1 MGSPSL
7 TDTLASYAAAARYE
21 QLPTEAI
28 DAAKLIVLDTIGAM
42 LLGSLPAYS
51 ASRLIG
57 DYVRDLGGAPEC
69 TIIGRGFKAD
79 LVHAGLVNGVMGYAA
94 DTEGGGVARQHAAAV
109 LVPTALTVGEREHAN
124 GRMLITALA
133 LGYDVAARIDRAS
146 ESGVHYSRSFH
157 RSAVFGHFG
166 AAATAGHMLTL
177 SQKQISN
184 ALGLAGTVAGGLCV
198 WLNAETEESRPF
210 VIGMAAHRGMLAAV
224 LAKMGMAGPRGIL
237 DDGKFT
243 IYDAFSGAMHLEE
256 VTRDLG
262 EVFWITRHTGFK
274 NYSCCGGIHASLDAL
289 LKIVI
294 DNDLRSEEILEIVD
308 RVPPGDD
315 DTPLL
320 KSHLSEYIL
329 AVAAVRREITPDTIL
344 VDYRTADPRVS
355 DLFERIRLVGDSTT
369 TALGVSA
376 IVEVRTQDGRTFKE
390 TVAYRLGDSRNP
402 LSRAQLL
409 QNFFDRATTRVSRTR
424 AEQIY
429 SLVMNLE
436 RLDDTATLMQLLSVS
451 EAYVERCL

>member
-1 MGSPSL
+1 MERPSL
-7 TDTLASYAAAARYE
+7 TDALASYAAAACYE

-28 DAAKLIVLDTIGAM
+28 DAAKLVVLDTIGAM
-42 LLGSLPAYS
+42 LLGSLPLYS

-69 TIIGRGFKAD
+69 TIVGRGFKAD
-79 LVHAGLVNGVMGYAA
+79 LVHASLANGVMGYAA
-94 DTEGGGVARQHAAAV
+94 DAEGGGVVRQHAAAV

-124 GRMLITALA
+124 GRTLIAALA
-133 LGYDVAARIDRAS
+133 LGYDVTARIDRAS

-166 AAATAGHMLTL
+166 AAATAGHLLNL
-177 SQKQISN
+177 SQKQVGN

-198 WLNAETEESRPF
+198 WLNAETEDSRPF
-210 VIGMAAHRGMLAAV
+210 VIGMAAHRGVLAAV
-224 LAKMGMAGPRGIL
+224 LAKMGMAGPQDIL

-262 EVFWITRHTGFK
+262 DVFWITRHTGFK
-274 NYSCCGGIHASLDAL
+274 NYPCCGGIHASLDAL
-289 LKIVI
+289 LKIVTE
-294 DNDLRSEEILEIVD
+294 NDLQEEEIVEIVD

-329 AVAAVRREITPDTIL
+329 AVATVRREITPDTIL
-344 VDYRTADPRVS
+344 VDYRAVDPRVRA
-355 DLFERIRLVGDSTT
+355 LFGRIRLIGDSMT

-376 IVEVRTQDGRTFKE
+376 IVEVRTKDGRTLKE
-390 TVAYRLGDSRNP
+390 TVTYRVGDSRNP
-402 LSRAQLL
+402 LSRAQIL
-409 QNFFDRATTRVSRTR
+409 QNFFDRATSRVSRSQ

-429 SLVMNLE
+429 ALVMNLE
-436 RLDDTATLMQLLSVS
+436 RLDDTSTLTQLLSVS
-451 EAYVERCL
+451 GADAVS